1 MINSYSL
8 LSALQSFIDKRKI
21 DPNAIMAEDM
31 VLLMVDWYRLVR
43 IDGMEGQPADD
54 ALIYR
59 YGGWS
64 EGCATGFKVSLL
76 RRVKVTEDNG
86 ERTEYHAGITL
97 MFEPAGYS
105 HLKPVSI
112 ASSDWNTI
120 ESFMVTIQESPAYK
134 ATATVV
140 PMSVLVESGG
150 LR

>member
-1 MINSYSL
+1 MVNSYSL
-8 LSALQSFIDKRKI
+8 LSALQSFIEKRNV
-21 DPNAIMAEDM
+21 DPNAIKAEDM
-31 VLLMVDWYRLVR
+31 VSLMIDWFRLVR
-43 IDGMEGQPADD
+43 VDNLEGTKLDD

-76 RRVKVTEDNG
+76 RRVRAPQDPNAD
-86 ERTEYHAGITL
+86 EYFAGITL

-112 ASSDWNTI
+112 ASSDWVTI

-134 ATATVV
+134 ATAKVAPV
-140 PMSVLVESGG
+140 AVLVESGG